1 MRKRISIMTPCY
13 NEEAGIRECYQ
24 AIKQLFAERLP
35 DYDYEHLF
43 IDNCSQDRTV
53 EILKEIAATDANVK
67 IIVNSRNF
75 GPHRSPYH
83 GLLQTT
89 GDAVIPMM
97 ADLQTPPSMIPGF
110 VAEWEKG
117 YKMVLAIRKG
127 MREGFF
133 LRMARHLFYHLVS
146 RIAQVEQLRHFIGYG
161 LFDRQVMDVI
171 RKLDDPYPYFRG
183 IITEIGFDKK
193 LVEYDQ
199 PLRKH
204 GRSRQR
210 FSDLLEYAIL
220 GLSYQSKVP
229 LRLITLTGFVI
240 SGLSFTVGM
249 IYLIMK
255 LIFWKTFSLGTAPII
270 IGVFFLGSIQ
280 LLFLGFVAEYVG
292 MIYEQVRHRPL
303 VIEKERV
310 NC

>member
-1 MRKRISIMTPCY
+1 MTPCY

-117 YKMVLAIRKG
+117 YKMVLAIRKA